1 MKKSYTTT
9 KPGAG
14 SAADTVDQL
23 CDLVHD
29 GAKLGVGLL
38 EELCGIK
45 GPLEC
50 SPLLLPKL
58 FCSPLLQL
66 PKLCALPALSLL
78 TPLSGCLTPAKGKSS
93 GCGCDIPPPCW
104 APKPMGDVVSGVCP
118 GATATVRIHVTNC
131 GATARTMTFQAV
143 GTGVTLTPASL
154 SLGPMER
161 GQMVA
166 SVTLPADAE
175 PGSRREVLVWVRGCH
190 DHYLRW
196 TIHAW
201 ANGDCG
207 CENVHVSDCPDYVH
221 HWYDHFYC
229 NRPCVHQG

>member
-1 MKKSYTTT
+1 MTKSHPTT
-9 KPGAG
+9 KCGADPL
-14 SAADTVDQL
+14 ADSVDRI

-38 EELCGIK
+38 EELCAIK
-45 GPLEC
+45 EPLHC
-50 SPLLLPKL
+50 GPLLLPKL

-78 TPLSGCLTPAKGKSS
+78 TPLSACLTPVRSKAA

-104 APKPMGDVVSGVCP
+104 APQPMGDVESAVCP

-131 GATARTMTFQAV
+131 GATTRTMTIQAV

-154 SLGPMER
+154 PLGPMER
-161 GQMVA
+161 GQVVA
-166 SVTLPADAE
+166 SVTLPANADL
-175 PGSRREVLVWVRGCH
+175 GSTREVLVWVRGCH

-196 TIHAW
+196 TIYASQR
-201 ANGDCG
+201 AECG
-207 CENVHVSDCPDYVH
+207 CDEVHVSDCPDYVH

-229 NRPCVHQG
+229 ARPCVHRG